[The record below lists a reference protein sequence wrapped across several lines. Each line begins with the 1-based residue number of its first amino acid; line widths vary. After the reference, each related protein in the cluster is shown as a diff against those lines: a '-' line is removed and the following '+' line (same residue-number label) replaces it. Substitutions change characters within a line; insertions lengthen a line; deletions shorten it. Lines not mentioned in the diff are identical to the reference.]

1 MLFFKIN
8 VFLNYLNS
16 SQGFLGRVNY
26 IRKKSSE
33 CLRVIR

>member
-8 VFLNYLNS
+8 VFFNYLNS

-26 IRKKSSE
+26 IGKKSSE
-33 CLRVIR
+33 YLRVNR